1 MTALVIEV
9 YPELTSRE
17 SDTYIA
23 SGCRMEPVTLPFHKL
38 ADRHPGVTAAIGNG
52 FTEAARV
59 CLDRHHISP
68 IGIVIQRPSASEPE
82 VKEVIAIWEE
92 TTQRERN
99 AWANAIDA
107 TEAGAYG
114 FALALVE
121 LEGLVAVRRAETGTG
136 ADYYISP
143 PGFGV
148 DDLEDCIRLEVSGSI
163 EETKGP
169 SISVCVKKFN
179 KRCLDPAVFPR
190 SLQWLAFARGSSL
203 SIERREHELGLLARN

>member
-1 MTALVIEV
+1 
-9 YPELTSRE
+9 
-17 SDTYIA
+17 
-23 SGCRMEPVTLPFHKL
+23 MEPVTLPFHKL

-59 CLDRHHISP
+59 CLDRPP
-68 IGIVIQRPSASEPE
+68 IGIVIQRPSGSEPE
-82 VKEVIAIWEE
+82 VKEVIAVWEE

-148 DDLEDCIRLEVSGSI
+148 DDLEDCIRLEVSGVDRGD
-163 EETKGP
+163 E
-169 SISVCVKKFN
+169 
-179 KRCLDPAVFPR
+179 RAVHLR
-190 SLQWLAFARGSSL
+190 LRQKIQQALLGSSSL
-203 SIERREHELGLLARN
+203 PAIAAVVGFRSRIVAFDRAEGA